1 MRYRSLALA
10 SILVALIALISQSVF
25 GQSPMPVSAPAAP
38 APPAVARDA
47 QALATVQ
54 SAIAAMGGAGA
65 VAAIQDATVQG
76 TILDQPSDGSS
87 ARSFTWMS
95 AGSQFRTQITTGT
108 GTRIY
113 VSGNGSPVDQE
124 NGVSIPVPSFV
135 AQANLP
141 YELPALVL
149 LNELNNPNYT
159 ISYVS
164 TQQINGNPA
173 IHIHTCDDTDF
184 TSSLVTPQDWYFDTI
199 SGLPVRVEYKLPQ
212 DTDAQHPLP
221 LSIDFAN
228 FKSASGVL
236 VPYQLTMNEGPVV
249 EVATVTSVALNSGL
263 SSSTFAAPSGSAQ

>member
-1 MRYRSLALA
+1 MRPFRLAPA
-10 SILVALIALISQSVF
+10 PILIALLTLISPSVF
-25 GQSPMPVSAPAAP
+25 AQSPTPVSAPAAP

-65 VAAIQDATVQG
+65 VAGIQDATVQG
-76 TILDQPSDGSS
+76 TIQDQPNDGSPTQNFS
-87 ARSFTWMS
+87 WMS
-95 AGSQFRTQITTGT
+95 SGTQFRSQITTSS

-124 NGVSIPVPSFV
+124 NGVNTPVPSFV

-141 YELPALVL
+141 YEVPALVL

-159 ISYVS
+159 ISYVG
-164 TQQINGNPA
+164 TQTINGNPA
-173 IHIHTCDDTDF
+173 IHIRTCDDTDF
-184 TSSLVTPQDWYFDTI
+184 TSSLVTPQEWYFDAT

-212 DTDAQHPLP
+212 NTDAQHPLP
-221 LSIDFAN
+221 LSIDFGN
-228 FKSASGVL
+228 FKTVSGIF

-249 EVATVTSVALNSGL
+249 EIATVNSVALNSGL

>member
-1 MRYRSLALA
+1 MRPLRLASA
-10 SILVALIALISQSVF
+10 SILIALLALISQSAF
-25 GQSPMPVSAPAAP
+25 AQSPTAGSAPAAP
-38 APPAVARDA
+38 APPAIVRET
-47 QALATVQ
+47 QALATAQ

-76 TILDQPSDGSS
+76 TIQDQPADGSP
-87 ARSFTWMS
+87 AQNFIWMS
-95 AGSQFRTQITTGT
+95 SGSQFRTQITNAT

-124 NGVSIPVPSFV
+124 NGVNTPVPSFV

-164 TQQINGNPA
+164 TQTINGNPA

-184 TSSLVTPQDWYFDTI
+184 TSSLVTPQEWYFDTT

-212 DTDAQHPLP
+212 NTDVQHGLP

-228 FKSASGVL
+228 FKAAGGIL
-236 VPYQLTMNEGPVV
+236 VPYQLTMNEGPIV
-249 EVATVTSVALNSGL
+249 EIAIVNSVALNTGL
-263 SSSTFAAPSGSAQ
+263 SPSAFAAPSGSAQ